1 MAGIDVHTSDVNA
14 SQQPCEKVESAHVRK
29 GTILV
34 MSIVIASFA
43 LLALFANIQRF
54 RRDKI
59 ETVAV
64 TPAESI
70 TPQPR

>member
-1 MAGIDVHTSDVNA
+1 M
-14 SQQPCEKVESAHVRK
+14 RK

>member
-1 MAGIDVHTSDVNA
+1 MAEIDVHTSDVNA
-14 SQQPCEKVESAHVRK
+14 SQQPCEKVESAQVRK

-34 MSIVIASFA
+34 ITIVIASFA

-54 RRDKI
+54 RRHKI
-59 ETVAV
+59 ETVVV
-64 TPAESI
+64 TPADSI

>member
-1 MAGIDVHTSDVNA
+1 MAGIDIDTSNVNA
-14 SQQPCEKVESAHVRK
+14 SQQPSEKVGSAQVRK

-43 LLALFANIQRF
+43 LLALFANIQRL
-54 RRDKI
+54 RHDKI
-59 ETVAV
+59 ETAVV
-64 TPAESI
+64 TPADSM